1 MTAPNSIPM
10 LELIDWW
17 EASRWSAQELC
28 LATSEHLKSYAQD
41 AVAKLSSNQL
51 MLTKSTERDLLE
63 DYIKQEIG
71 GCQAELAQRLNVDLA
86 PEPDGRTVSIL
97 PAFTGWS
104 YWDLATILLGGSAPT
119 AAVLAGGRAAAGV
132 AATAGLAVLAAP
144 ITIAA
149 GVAGL
154 AWGAYSAADTKRTA
168 YLETLLAGIDSALLA
183 QDSDETSVLSRHYSH
198 LDQILKHKSELG
210 L

>member
-132 AATAGLAVLAAP
+132 A
-144 ITIAA
+144 
-149 GVAGL
+149 GL

-168 YLETLLAGIDSALLA
+168 YLETLLAGIDCALLA